1 MGLNPRGARKAALST
16 DLLYKM
22 PVSFP
27 LVTSCWIK
35 QAARRWTYSYVYRR
49 EAGRRPG
56 GRSVWPGPEDEG
68 GYIVCVHGGSEE
80 QDNGTASAYMLKV
93 AKYKAALGEGGGEGA
108 MTSICCLT
116 CWRM

>member
-1 MGLNPRGARKAALST
+1 MGLNTRGAHKAALST
-16 DLLYKM
+16 DLLYKK

-35 QAARRWTYSYVYRR
+35 QAARRWTYGYVYRR
-49 EAGRRPG
+49 DAGRRPG
-56 GRSVWPGPEDEG
+56 GRSVWPGPEEEG
-68 GYIVCVHGGSEE
+68 DRVCSWRIRRAG
-80 QDNGTASAYMLKV
+80 QRYNKRIR
-93 AKYKAALGEGGGEGA
+93 EGGGEGT

>member
-16 DLLYKM
+16 DL
-22 PVSFP
+22 
-27 LVTSCWIK
+27 
-35 QAARRWTYSYVYRR
+35 SYVYRR

-56 GRSVWPGPEDEG
+56 GRSVWPGPEEEG
-68 GYIVCVHGGSEE
+68 GYIVCVHGGFEG
-80 QDNGTASAYMLKV
+80 QDDVTASAYMLEV
-93 AKYKAALGEGGGEGA
+93 PKYTAARREGGGEGA